1 MTKPHPN
8 KPDKV
13 IANTGWGV
21 KPDDQPANA
30 SEATHNDAGGY
41 HYRPDEPDVV
51 RKILQQQRKGFN
63 TANQVVVQPGTT
75 TIIDINSDRFV
86 IQNLSFGSEH
96 LCELLKALGASFS
109 PKQLDE
115 LPPDFDGVREYS
127 LTRTWAWGAQRT
139 G

>member
-1 MTKPHPN
+1 MTDPHPN

-13 IANTGWGV
+13 IANTGWGI

-30 SEATHNDAGGY
+30 SEANHDVPKDY
-41 HYRPDEPDVV
+41 HYRPDEPDVI

-63 TANQVVVQPGTT
+63 TANQVVVQPGST
-75 TIIDINSDRFV
+75 TIIDINGDRFV
-86 IQNLSFGSEH
+86 IHKLSFGNEH

-109 PKQLDE
+109 PVQLGE
-115 LPPDFDGVREYS
+115 LPADFDGVREYS
-127 LTRTWAWGAQRT
+127 LTRTWAWGAERT